1 MKNNNRI
8 LKKPCQH
15 LDLPEKALSKKA
27 KYIYIYIYKGFYA

>member
-15 LDLPEKALSKKA
+15 LDLLEKALSKKA
-27 KYIYIYIYKGFYA
+27 EKKKKEFMQRLN